1 MNNFINRIE
10 VVINHLKDGDFDYLI
25 KSIKKGMASKDVSL
39 GLKRD
44 LCIPFKGP
52 NSKINIYI
60 RLFEESDS
68 KYFYTE
74 YVNGIDLLKT
84 PKCYVAVDDN
94 DVPCF
99 RQWLI
104 VSKENK
110 KIQSYFGDLFP
121 YLKEGEALF
130 EGGFVFP
137 KIRGNGIMSAGLS
150 KIAEK
155 AKQDGVENI
164 ITFVNIHNTPS
175 LKGCEHAGFAP
186 YILRTE
192 KWFLFKRKVM
202 FTPIPDSL
210 MLQYLKNVAGKSKS
224 TVKKLHLV

>member
-1 MNNFINRIE
+1 MNNFIKRIK
-10 VVINHLKDGDFDYLI
+10 VLNNHLKDGDFGYVF
-25 KSIKKGMASKDVSL
+25 KTIKKGMASKDVSF

-104 VSKENK
+104 DSKENK

-130 EGGFVFP
+130 EGGFVLP
-137 KIRGNGIMSAGLS
+137 
-150 KIAEK
+150 EK
-155 AKQDGVENI
+155 EEMELCQQVC
-164 ITFVNIHNTPS
+164 
-175 LKGCEHAGFAP
+175 LK
-186 YILRTE
+186 
-192 KWFLFKRKVM
+192 
-202 FTPIPDSL
+202 
-210 MLQYLKNVAGKSKS
+210 
-224 TVKKLHLV
+224 